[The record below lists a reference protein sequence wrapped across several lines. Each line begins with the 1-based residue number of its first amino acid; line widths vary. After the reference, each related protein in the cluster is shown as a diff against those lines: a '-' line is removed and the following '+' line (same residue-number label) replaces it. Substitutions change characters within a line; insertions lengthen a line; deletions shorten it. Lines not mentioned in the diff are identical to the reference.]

1 MSHVLRCSGYDL
13 VLTDIVQGQGCFL
26 YDVDGNR
33 YTDFEAGVWC
43 LSLGH
48 NHPRIS
54 AALRRQMERVSH
66 LGYRCTAEIVEA
78 AATTVL
84 ATLGMGSGKCVF
96 LSSGSEAVEF
106 GVQITRRITGR
117 PLLLTLTDTYLA
129 AYGSAGRRTQDEWF
143 FFDWS
148 VCAHC
153 TKAEECDPA
162 CRYLSQIPL
171 ERIGGLVF
179 EPGNSGGTVRLPPR
193 ALVRNL
199 AGMVRTQDGLI
210 VVDEVTTGVGR
221 TGAWYGFN
229 HYGIEPHIVALGKGL
244 GNGYPVSAVAMS
256 AKIAADL
263 QEGGY
268 RYAQSHQNDPL
279 GCAVAHEVLATI
291 MEEDLIARS
300 DELGTKLRSELE
312 RLGES
317 FRLVKEVRG
326 RGLMVAMELED
337 GAGNS
342 PARLVYQRLLDQ
354 AFLVGLKPEA
364 NLLRFYPPLI
374 VSEGEIVRL
383 IAGLEGILEAVV

>member
-33 YTDFEAGVWC
+33 YTDFEAGVCC

-66 LGYRCTAEIVEA
+66 LGYRYTAEIVEV

-117 PLLLTLTDTYLA
+117 PLLLALTDTYLA

-193 ALVRNL
+193 ALV
-199 AGMVRTQDGLI
+199 
-210 VVDEVTTGVGR
+210 
-221 TGAWYGFN
+221 
-229 HYGIEPHIVALGKGL
+229 
-244 GNGYPVSAVAMS
+244 
-256 AKIAADL
+256 
-263 QEGGY
+263 
-268 RYAQSHQNDPL
+268 
-279 GCAVAHEVLATI
+279 
-291 MEEDLIARS
+291 
-300 DELGTKLRSELE
+300 
-312 RLGES
+312 
-317 FRLVKEVRG
+317 
-326 RGLMVAMELED
+326 
-337 GAGNS
+337 
-342 PARLVYQRLLDQ
+342 
-354 AFLVGLKPEA
+354 
-364 NLLRFYPPLI
+364 
-374 VSEGEIVRL
+374 
-383 IAGLEGILEAVV
+383 

>member
-1 MSHVLRCSGYDL
+1 
-13 VLTDIVQGQGCFL
+13 
-26 YDVDGNR
+26 
-33 YTDFEAGVWC
+33 
-43 LSLGH
+43 
-48 NHPRIS
+48 
-54 AALRRQMERVSH
+54 
-66 LGYRCTAEIVEA
+66 
-78 AATTVL
+78 
-84 ATLGMGSGKCVF
+84 
-96 LSSGSEAVEF
+96 
-106 GVQITRRITGR
+106 
-117 PLLLTLTDTYLA
+117 
-129 AYGSAGRRTQDEWF
+129 
-143 FFDWS
+143 
-148 VCAHC
+148 
-153 TKAEECDPA
+153 
-162 CRYLSQIPL
+162 
-171 ERIGGLVF
+171 
-179 EPGNSGGTVRLPPR
+179 
-193 ALVRNL
+193 
-199 AGMVRTQDGLI
+199 MVRTQDGLI